1 VLQPHPVIRT
11 TRPQM
16 NRKAD
21 KAKIPDTTSG
31 ELVESTMTLG
41 EHIEELRARLI
52 LAIAGF
58 IIGVVVCVIFGRY
71 IISFIVGPYFKIV
84 GNDASSRLII
94 LGPAEGF
101 ISYMKIVMIA
111 GLILSSPWV
120 FYQIWMFVAAGLYP
134 REKRYVYITIPFSV
148 ILFVAGALF
157 FIFMIAPL
165 TLRILIKSNEIVLGA
180 TSEFTFQKYISFVTV
195 MMLVF
200 GLAFQTPIAIFCLNR
215 TGIVSLEAFR
225 RSRKYAILGI
235 VIIAAAIIPG
245 SDPFSLFGLVIPMYL
260 LYELGILMC
269 WLAERRANR
278 KK

>member
-1 VLQPHPVIRT
+1 
-11 TRPQM
+11 M
-16 NRKAD
+16 NQKAD
-21 KAKIPDTTSG
+21 KASLPNT
-31 ELVESTMTLG
+31 TMTLG
-41 EHIEELRARLI
+41 EHLEELRARLI

-58 IIGVVVCVIFGRY
+58 IIGVVVCVIFGKY
-71 IISFIVGPYFKIV
+71 IISFIVSPYFKIV
-84 GNDASSRLII
+84 GKDASSRLII

-120 FYQIWMFVAAGLYP
+120 FYQIWMFIAAGLYP
-134 REKRYVYITIPFSV
+134 HEKRYVYITIPFSV
-148 ILFVAGALF
+148 MLFVAGALF

-165 TLRILIKSNEIVLGA
+165 TLRILIKFNETVLGA
-180 TSEFTFQKYISFVTV
+180 SSEFTFQKYVSFVTV

-225 RSRKYAILGI
+225 RSRKFAILGI

-269 WLAERRANR
+269 RLAERRAKSR
-278 KK
+278 RAA